1 MNSLLE
7 FLQADPACTRL
18 AEGALHAVSPLL
30 EDPDPTAVLAQLES
44 WHFDL
49 AGRMPLPWN
58 FHKALDELNGFLFSE
73 WGFEG
78 DRDTYSDPRNAVLP
92 LVIQRRKGL
101 PIALSILWIDQ
112 ARRLGFEAVGVGLP
126 GHFIAAI
133 RTDLGLLCF
142 DPFHQG
148 HPVGLERAAELVEAA
163 TEGRVA
169 FHPSML
175 APTPDRLILA
185 RLVRN
190 LHRRYA
196 QAEQWPDALWTATHL
211 VLLQPE
217 DPDPYKARAFVHL
230 QRLDSDAALQDLE
243 AAEARSAGSDPELD
257 ALRRTLK
264 R

>member
-1 MNSLLE
+1 MSLLE
-7 FLQADPACTRL
+7 YLRDDPRCSRL
-18 AEGALHAVSPLL
+18 AVGAVHAVAPLL
-30 EDPDPTAVLAQLES
+30 EDPDPALLERHLEE
-44 WHFDL
+44 WGFEL

-58 FHKALDELNGFLFSE
+58 FHKAIDELNALLFEE
-73 WGFEG
+73 WRFEG
-78 DRDTYSDPRNAVLP
+78 DRETYGDPRNAVLP
-92 LVIQRRKGL
+92 EVLRRRKGL
-101 PIALSILWIDQ
+101 PIALSILWIDL
-112 ARRLGFEAVGVGLP
+112 ARRLGFDAVGVGLP

-142 DPFHQG
+142 DPFHGGQA
-148 HPVGLERAAELVEAA
+148 VGLDRAAELVAAA

-169 FHPSML
+169 FHASML

-196 QAEQWPDALWTATHL
+196 QREDWPDALWTATHL

-217 DPDPYKARAFVHL
+217 DPEPYKARAFVHL
-230 QRLDSDAALQDLE
+230 QRMDPEAAMQDLE
-243 AAEARSAGSDPELD
+243 AAQALTPGTDPELE
-257 ALRRTLK
+257 ALRRTLG